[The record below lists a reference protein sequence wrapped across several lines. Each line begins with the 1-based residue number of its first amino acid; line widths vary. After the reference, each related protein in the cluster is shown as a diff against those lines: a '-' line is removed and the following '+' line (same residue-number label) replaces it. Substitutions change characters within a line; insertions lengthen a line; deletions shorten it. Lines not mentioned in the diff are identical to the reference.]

1 MGLTRSI
8 CARFL
13 RLSAARARTFAAGF
27 VAILTLVAP
36 VPVKAHPHVFITAK
50 SDLVYDAG
58 GSLTGVRQHWTFDE
72 SYSAFAVQG
81 LDARKDGKYTREDL
95 QALAKVN
102 IESLAEYDYF
112 SYGKSSGV
120 KLEFGQPVDY
130 WLEYA
135 GERLT
140 LNFTLPLRAPVSSR
154 TLTYQVY
161 DPTYFVA
168 FSFENRDAVTLV
180 GAKPGCTVTLKQ
192 PPRFDTGS
200 TKTLSEDFFNQ
211 LSAGSDYGAG
221 QADRA
226 LVACP

>member
-1 MGLTRSI
+1 MLVRTLITVG
-8 CARFL
+8 F
-13 RLSAARARTFAAGF
+13 ARA
-27 VAILTLVAP
+27 LLVVLACGSWALLASGP
-36 VPVKAHPHVFITAK
+36 ARAHPHVFISAR
-50 SDLVYDAG
+50 SELVYDAT
-58 GSLTGVRQHWTFDE
+58 GSFVAVKQHWTFDE

-81 LDARKDGKYTREDL
+81 LDAKKDGKYSREDL
-95 QALAKVN
+95 AGLAKVN

-112 SYGKSSGV
+112 STGKSAGV
-120 KLEFGQPVDY
+120 KLEFSQPVDY
-130 WLEYA
+130 WLDYA
-135 GERLT
+135 NEKLT

-168 FSFENRDAVTLV
+168 FSFENREAVTLV

-192 PPRFDTGS
+192 PPKFDTGS

-211 LSAGSDYGAG
+211 LSAGADYGAG

-226 LVACP
+226 VVACP